1 MFEQR
6 LLDRGRE
13 AVAVDRE
20 RPAGRQLVGIGCA
33 HDQRAGAA
41 HLLVQQAHGIVGR
54 IVGAE
59 GVGADQL
66 GQLVGLVRLGTAH
79 RPHLVQ
85 HHRHAGRRNLPGC
98 LRARET
104 AANYRHSHRGTCN
117 LELRIRNLEC

>member
-1 MFEQR
+1 VLDQR

-20 RPAGRQLVGIGCA
+20 RAAGRQLVRIGRL

-41 HLLVQQAHGIVGR
+41 HLLVQQADRIVGR

-59 GVGADQL
+59 GVGAHQL
-66 GQLVGLVRLGTAH
+66 GQALGLVRLGAAH

-85 HHRHAGRRNLPGC
+85 HHGHAGTGELPRC
-98 LRARET
+98 LAARET
-104 AANYRHSHRGTCN
+104 TAHHVDA
-117 LELRIRNLEC
+117 LDA